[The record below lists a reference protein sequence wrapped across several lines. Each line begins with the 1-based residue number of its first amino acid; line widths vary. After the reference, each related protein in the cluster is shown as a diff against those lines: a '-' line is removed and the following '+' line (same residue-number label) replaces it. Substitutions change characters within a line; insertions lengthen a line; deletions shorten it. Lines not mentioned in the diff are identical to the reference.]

1 MAQHRVPAIRQLTP
15 LKTLARLD
23 TKDLLTLYEHYIG
36 KLDHQGKQRLLKAA
50 LDHHGR
56 QRPLKARQ
64 QRCDRNAG
72 EVEVA
77 A

>member
-1 MAQHRVPAIRQLTP
+1 MAQHRVPAIRQLTL

-23 TKDLLTLYEHYIG
+23 MKDLLTLYEHYIG
-36 KLDHQGKQRLLKAA
+36 K

>member
-1 MAQHRVPAIRQLTP
+1 MAQHRVPATRQLTL

-23 TKDLLTLYEHYIG
+23 MKDLLTLYEHCIG
-36 KLDHQGKQRLLKAA
+36 KLDYHGKQRLLKAA

-64 QRCDRNAG
+64 QRWDRNAG

-77 A
+77 V

>member
-1 MAQHRVPAIRQLTP
+1 MAPHRVPAIRQLTL

-36 KLDHQGKQRLLKAA
+36 KLDHQGKQRLLKA
-50 LDHHGR
+50 
-56 QRPLKARQ
+56 RQ